1 MPPQNS
7 NANPDLIAAVQ
18 SIAQAVKVSSLG
30 VQEGW
35 HAVTFQNSWVNYGG
49 TFGPASYMK
58 DTMGF
63 VHLRGVIKNGSVGGF
78 PVFNLPVGYRPA
90 YDTSFA
96 VHSNSAFGVVQVL
109 GQISPGDVRVLIG
122 NNAFVYLDGVSFL
135 AEA

>member
-1 MPPQNS
+1 MEQNNS
-7 NANPDLIAAVQ
+7 NADAVAALQ
-18 SIAQAVKVSSLG
+18 SIAQAVKTSSLG

-35 HAVTFQNSWVNYGG
+35 IPVTFQNSWVNYGG
-49 TFGPASYMK
+49 TFSPASYMK

-63 VHLRGVIKNGSVGGF
+63 VHLRGVIKNGTVGGV
-78 PVFNLPVGYRPA
+78 PVFVLPVGYRPG

-109 GQISPGDVRVLIG
+109 GQGAPGDVRVLIG
-122 NNAFVYLDGVSFL
+122 NNAFAYLDGITFK